1 MKKYL
6 FIAIALVV
14 IAALFLLFMQALGG
28 DEISYKPVKEN
39 ENKIFIGVYEP
50 LTGINA
56 EGGCQEKLGVMY
68 ANSIT
73 PTVDIEGVTY
83 DIKLVYADN
92 ESDINVA
99 EAAAKSLLNEN
110 ISAVLGSYGSTVTL
124 IGADVFDAAEIPAIG
139 ISCTNPDIT
148 TQHKYYYRVCFL
160 DSFQGQTMANYAY
173 SKELRHA
180 AVVTQVGDAY
190 SKGLGEYF
198 AAEFEK
204 LGGTVDNYTFNTV
217 TMNFSGLISQIN
229 SSKADFV
236 FMPSPSSSA
245 VMFINQ
251 MRENSCMLPIFGGDT
266 WDTASLISG
275 TGTNGTNIFFTSQF
289 DESGE
294 MDISGADFVSKFS
307 TWVKKSDERLE
318 LNGGTSEVSPV
329 SVLAYDAYMT
339 VVEAIKAAVSTDP
352 KAINAA
358 LKDIEYDGVTGKI
371 SFDSNGDCGK
381 ARAFFK
387 TINVAEEKFDT
398 LQVSSAK

>member
-1 MKKYL
+1 
-6 FIAIALVV
+6 
-14 IAALFLLFMQALGG
+14 
-28 DEISYKPVKEN
+28 
-39 ENKIFIGVYEP
+39 
-50 LTGINA
+50 
-56 EGGCQEKLGVMY
+56 
-68 ANSIT
+68 
-73 PTVDIEGVTY
+73 
-83 DIKLVYADN
+83 
-92 ESDINVA
+92 
-99 EAAAKSLLNEN
+99 
-110 ISAVLGSYGSTVTL
+110 
-124 IGADVFDAAEIPAIG
+124 
-139 ISCTNPDIT
+139 
-148 TQHKYYYRVCFL
+148 
-160 DSFQGQTMANYAY
+160 MANYAY

-294 MDISGADFVSKFS
+294 MDISGADFVSKS
-307 TWVKKSDERLE
+307 HLGKKERRE
-318 LNGGTSEVSPV
+318 TRTPRGTSEVSPV

-339 VVEAIKAAVSTDP
+339 VVEAIKAAVSTDR
-352 KAINAA
+352 KQLMRR
-358 LKDIEYDGVTGKI
+358 LKTSNMTELREKYPLTLTVTAQGKGL
-371 SFDSNGDCGK
+371 FQDN
-381 ARAFFK
+381 
-387 TINVAEEKFDT
+387 
-398 LQVSSAK
+398 